1 VHSIV
6 DNLRGVIGNVFKII
20 DDVQKIT
27 GGTDLISSTFLSNI
41 ESGTGAV
48 IGKLEDGTRAEG
60 EFLDAMRE
68 LSSAVSAISG
78 LVDDIEEIGE
88 EIELIA
94 VNARVKSA
102 HTGIEGAPLGVIA
115 EAIWHLSID
124 ATSQK
129 TTISELLRKVV
140 VATEGLQAVSGR
152 QTDEE
157 GSGSTNII
165 GELSRL
171 LEELKTMNDD
181 VVGLVKEIERGS
193 RALSD
198 LVEDTIDQIT
208 VHRDLARE
216 VAGLSRRFDEV
227 ITWAKRA
234 VSPEELE
241 KARGLSLEY
250 IENNYTMQ
258 RERIIHESVASN
270 VIPFVGKGRD
280 NAPAPPGEEDGA
292 VTDDLGDNVEL
303 F

>member
-1 VHSIV
+1 
-6 DNLRGVIGNVFKII
+6 
-20 DDVQKIT
+20 
-27 GGTDLISSTFLSNI
+27 
-41 ESGTGAV
+41 
-48 IGKLEDGTRAEG
+48 
-60 EFLDAMRE
+60 M
-68 LSSAVSAISG
+68 
-78 LVDDIEEIGE
+78 
-88 EIELIA
+88 
-94 VNARVKSA
+94 
-102 HTGIEGAPLGVIA
+102 
-115 EAIWHLSID
+115 
-124 ATSQK
+124 
-129 TTISELLRKVV
+129 
-140 VATEGLQAVSGR
+140 ATEGLQAVSGR

-157 GSGSTNII
+157 GPGSTNII

-171 LEELKTMNDD
+171 LEELKTMNDN

-208 VHRDLARE
+208 VHKDLARE
-216 VAGLSRRFDEV
+216 IAGLSRRFDEV
-227 ITWAKRA
+227 ITWAKRT

-280 NAPAPPGEEDGA
+280 NAPPPPVGEDVA
-292 VTDDLGDNVEL
+292 FTDDLGDNVEL